1 MLAISVRVSPCR
13 ARFCLLSSARVTV
26 IFPSSRAM
34 DTFSWNVRASW
45 PFGPFTVTMRPSS
58 FTSTPLGITTGMR
71 PIRLMRSPHVR
82 QDLATEALA
91 LRLTPGHDARG
102 GRNDRDTH
110 AAEYARDLGLARVHP
125 KARLADAANPRHRR
139 QLADEFQPQKD
150 LARARLL
157 ETGDKALVAQDAC
170 DLELRPAR
178 RDAHGLV
185 AGGGRRPCARPQVG
199 GPGGR
204 RPPAL
209 LPAPLWRGPGRSRG
223 TVDTGLP
230 SPVAHPAPLLF

>member
-1 MLAISVRVSPCR
+1 MLAISVLVSPCS

-58 FTSTPLGITTGMR
+58 FTSTPLGTTTGMR
-71 PIRLMRSPHVR
+71 PIRLISPHVR

-139 QLADEFQPQKD
+139 QLANELQPQND

-178 RDAHGLV
+178 RDAHSLV
-185 AGGGRRPCARPQVG
+185 AGARPPPGARQHVG
-199 GPGGR
+199 DPGGL
-204 RPPAL
+204 RPHAL
-209 LPAPLWRGPGRSRG
+209 SASLF
-223 TVDTGLP
+223 V
-230 SPVAHPAPLLF
+230 VA

>member
-71 PIRLMRSPHVR
+71 PMRLMRSPHVR

-139 QLADEFQPQKD
+139 QLADELQPQKD

-185 AGGGRRPCARPQVG
+185 AGAGRGPGARPHVG

-204 RPPAL
+204 HSPAL
-209 LPAPLWRGPGRSRG
+209 LPRPLWRRRRRGMGVVDPGLRE
-223 TVDTGLP
+223 
-230 SPVAHPAPLLF
+230 PLRA